1 MQKVQF
7 ILISLLFIGLTFGL
21 GFEASQGEFAQI
33 ACFYFPFFLAYLW
46 VYKTTEADDHKTT
59 WLFLGL
65 GILLRG
71 LLLFSLP
78 NLSDDVYRFIWDGRL
93 LNQGINPFSHL
104 PSYYIDNKIVLEGIS
119 SKLYL
124 QLNSPNYFT
133 IYPPVCQ
140 GTFALAC
147 WLFPSSIFGPTLIMK
162 LMLFLCEV
170 GSILL
175 LPRLLLRF
183 QLPIKNALLY
193 ALNPLIIIEL
203 VGNLHFEAAMVFFLL
218 LSVWLLVNDYW
229 KASAFAMALS
239 VASKLLP
246 LIFLPFLIKRLG
258 WKRSVQYFAIVGVTL
273 IVLFIPLF
281 DASFISNFG
290 DSLNLY
296 FQKFEFNASV
306 YYALRWVGFQVVG
319 YNLISVLG
327 PALALGVFVGVCA
340 LAFFERDTSIKHL
353 LFVCMAAICLYLAS
367 TTTVHPWYV
376 SLPLVLCVFTR
387 FRFPVLWSGLIMLT
401 YINYSY
407 DPYLENLWVVGLE
420 YVLVGGYM
428 IWEYGLLDTDWADHS

>member
-1 MQKVQF
+1 MQKVHF
-7 ILISLLFIGLTFGL
+7 TLLSLLFIALTFGL
-21 GFEASQGEFAQI
+21 GFEAAQSEFVQI
-33 ACFYFPFFLAYLW
+33 IGFYFPFFLAYIW
-46 VYKTTEADDHKTT
+46 VYQSTKEDDHKTV

-71 LLLFSLP
+71 ILLFALP

-104 PSYYIDNKIVLEGIS
+104 PSYYIDNKVAVNGIHEQ
-119 SKLYL
+119 LYQ

-147 WLFPSSIFGPTLIMK
+147 WLFPTSIFGSAFVMK

-218 LSVWLLVNDYW
+218 LSLWLMVNDYW

-239 VASKLLP
+239 IASKLLP

-258 WKRSVQYFAIVGVTL
+258 WKGSFQYFAIVGITL
-273 IVLFIPLF
+273 LILFLPLF
-281 DASFISNFG
+281 DATFISNFG

-306 YYALRWVGFQVVG
+306 YYLLRWVGFQVIG

-327 PALALGVFVGVCA
+327 PSLALCVLIGVCG
-340 LAFFERDTSIKHL
+340 LAFFEKDLSLKHL
-353 LFVCMAAICLYLAS
+353 PFVFLVAICFYLAS

-376 SLPLVLCVFTR
+376 ALPLVLCVFTR

-407 DPYLENLWVVGLE
+407 EPYLENLWVVGLE
-420 YVLVGGYM
+420 YVLVGGYLL
-428 IWEYGLLDTDWADHS
+428 WEHRFERIL